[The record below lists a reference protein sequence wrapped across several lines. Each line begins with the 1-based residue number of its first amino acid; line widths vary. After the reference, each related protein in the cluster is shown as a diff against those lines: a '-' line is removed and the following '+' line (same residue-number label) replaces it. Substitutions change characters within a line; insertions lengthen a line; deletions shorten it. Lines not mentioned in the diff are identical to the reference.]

1 MRVIYHEYKKAM
13 FSPIILSLLLL
24 FISFNVFLIH
34 NHSDYKEELKTA
46 NQLAKK
52 YGTKMDDAAISRLKT
67 DIQYERKQ
75 MNGITEKKIAQTY
88 SSAVDFFKEAYKHEK
103 SFSKKEWKFL
113 IQLGL
118 KEMYLH
124 TALGIDDSYR
134 EIDVMKIAEVKIG
147 MYRLSEDA
155 AKTLRN
161 EYKKLAQRFEELKQN
176 DEHKDIFF
184 LGKHYYMHSLLF
196 KTLFRHIIFEAMIL
210 IVLLTAFLTN
220 YEYEQQSHLLVYSTK
235 KGRNV
240 LTAKLIASLLAT
252 ITVTTLLLGT
262 VLVDYFV
269 VFDYSYLS
277 KSAINSAFNWEYQFP
292 YISWWSMSFLAFL
305 LCSMM
310 VVSFCMLLFSAI
322 TFVISTFIKN
332 SYIVFFVFAL
342 LFGVCLLLPGIVPT
356 SSNAIFIMGMTPF
369 ALILNP
375 HMWFMGMNDL
385 FIYKYSEAFTIGFWI
400 LLTLL
405 LCLLCIKRFKKAE
418 MV

>member
-1 MRVIYHEYKKAM
+1 MKVIYNEYKKAM
-13 FSPIILSLLLL
+13 FTPIILSLLLL
-24 FISFNVFLIH
+24 FISFNIFLIH
-34 NHSDYKEELKTA
+34 NHSYLKEELKTA

-52 YGTKMDDAAISRLKT
+52 YGTKLNDDALARLET

-75 MNGITEKKIAQTY
+75 MNAIAEKKISKTY
-88 SSAVDFFKEAYKHEK
+88 SSAMDFFKEVYKHEE
-103 SFSKKEWKFL
+103 SFSKKEWNFFT
-113 IQLGL
+113 QLGL

-124 TALGIDDSYR
+124 TALNIDDSYR
-134 EIDVMKIAEVKIG
+134 EIDIMKIAEVKIG
-147 MYRLSEDA
+147 MYQFSGNA

-161 EYKKLAQRFEELKQN
+161 EYKKLADRFEELKQIG
-176 DEHKDIFF
+176 EHKDIFF

-196 KTLFRHIIFEAMIL
+196 KTLFRSIIFEAMIL

-252 ITVTTLLLGT
+252 ITITTLLLGT
-262 VLVDYFV
+262 SLAFYFV

-277 KSAINSAFNWEYQFP
+277 KSAISSAFNWEYKFP
-292 YISWWSMSFLAFL
+292 YISWWNMSFLAFL
-305 LCSMM
+305 LCSMI
-310 VVSFCMLLFSAI
+310 VISFCMLLYSAI

-356 SSNAIFIMGMTPF
+356 SSNVIFIMGMTPF

-375 HMWFMGMNDL
+375 HMWFMGINEL
-385 FIYKYSEAFTIGFWI
+385 FIYKYSEAITIGVWI
-400 LLTLL
+400 VLTLL
-405 LCLLCIKRFKKAE
+405 LCLFCIRRFKKEE